1 MPEPRLQA
9 RRLAR
14 GPLRSAL
21 IVGAALVVLLVLP
34 SAGAQGCTP
43 SAGMSVEVLETIGT
57 EPTKLLVRVYP
68 NAPVSGGDRLTGV
81 RFTSVTNGSVELNG
95 LTQAVPA
102 SVSIPPNTVEW
113 SFVFRKAAL
122 GGSFMVAFVLTD
134 LCGDVPKFAGAG
146 PDASPAAAP
155 TATATRIPTPTSTPR
170 ATAALTSAPTATA
183 TPTTAPTRTATPT
196 PVTGSKDYGVN
207 VSGAEFGQAQPGTE
221 GIDYIYA
228 TDSAR
233 PAYFAGKGLKLV
245 RIPFGWERVQRSA
258 FGSLSTSDVAR
269 LQAMLDAA
277 AGAGQRA
284 LLDMHNFGRYYGTP
298 LTRADAAKLNDVW
311 SRLARQFRGHPGLYG
326 YELMN
331 EPHDLPEGS
340 DGWAFLAQSATDAI
354 RREDSSAWVLIPG
367 YFWQSAMFWQDFNAS
382 LAVNDSAGRLLYA
395 AHVYFDQDGSGEYS
409 RSYDAEG
416 AYPDRG
422 VDRARP
428 FQDWLAGRNARGIF
442 TEYGIPDTDTRWL
455 DVLRRMLA
463 ALDADPRIQGGT
475 YWSSG
480 PWWGSYPLSVE
491 PYDGRDHPQMQ
502 VLVQFPSR

>member
-1 MPEPRLQA
+1 MFELPVQA
-9 RRLAR
+9 ARLAH
-14 GPLRSAL
+14 GPLRSTL
-21 IVGAALVVLLVLP
+21 IGAAALLFLLVLP
-34 SAGAQGCTP
+34 PAGAQGCTP
-43 SAGMSVEVLETIGT
+43 SVAMAVDVLESAGA
-57 EPTKLLVRVYP
+57 EPTKLMVRVIA
-68 NAPVSGGDRLTGV
+68 NAAISGGDRLIGV
-81 RFTSVTNGSVELNG
+81 RFSSGTNASVEVNGFTQSVPGSVSM
-95 LTQAVPA
+95 PA
-102 SVSIPPNTVEW
+102 NTVEW
-113 SFVFRKAAL
+113 GFVLRKAAL
-122 GGSFMVAFVLTD
+122 GGPFMVAFVPTD
-134 LCGDVPKFAGAG
+134 LCGDVPKFAGSG
-146 PDASPAAAP
+146 PGTSPPPAITATPTGTP
-155 TATATRIPTPTSTPR
+155 TAASTPR
-170 ATAALTSAPTATA
+170 ATA
-183 TPTTAPTRTATPT
+183 TPTSTPTRTATPT
-196 PVTGSKDYGVN
+196 PRPVTGSKDYGVN

-233 PAYFAGKGLKLV
+233 PAYFASRGLKLV
-245 RIPFGWERVQRSA
+245 RIPFGWERLQNSA
-258 FGSLSTSDVAR
+258 FGALSTSDVAGLR
-269 LQAMLDAA
+269 AMLDAA

-284 LLDMHNFGRYYGTP
+284 ILDMHNFGRYYGTP

-311 SRLARQFRGHPGLYG
+311 SKLARQFRGHPGLYG

-340 DGWAFLAQSATDAI
+340 DGWSFLAQSATDAI

-367 YFWQSAMFWQDFNAS
+367 YFWQSAMFWPDFNAS

-395 AHVYFDQDGSGEYS
+395 AHVYFDRDGSGQYS
-409 RSYDAEG
+409 GSYDAEG